1 MVRVPNGWKIN
12 LAAAVGLLLIAAGC
26 WHYCE
31 QSQICAYPARHLGH
45 TLILDA
51 GHGGEDGGAVSVT
64 GTKES
69 QLNLEIAL
77 KAEQMCGFYG
87 IPTYML
93 RDSDASLKDPKAKT
107 LAEMKR
113 TDLKNRV
120 KQIEEIPGGVL
131 ISIHQNFYS
140 GSKNKGAQVFFAPTP
155 ESEQWAIHTQELLKQ
170 NLNPENK
177 RSYKQIP
184 KSIYLM
190 NHISC
195 PAILLE
201 CGFISNSEEAAQ
213 LEDETYQARI
223 AATMLSSY
231 MTYSFYGTE
240 VPTNESENH
249 VLLHGMRQ

>member
-1 MVRVPNGWKIN
+1 MMRVPNSWKVN
-12 LAAAVGLLLIAAGC
+12 LIAAGVLLLIVAGC
-26 WHYCE
+26 WHYCD
-31 QSQICAYPARHLGH
+31 QQQVFAYPAIRQEH

-51 GHGGEDGGAVSVT
+51 GHGGEDGGAVSIT

-69 QLNLEIAL
+69 QINLEIAL

-87 IPTYML
+87 IPTNML
-93 RDSDASLKDPKAKT
+93 RSDDVSLKDSTAET

-120 KQIEEIPGGVL
+120 RQIEETPNGVL

-140 GSKNKGAQVFFAPTP
+140 GSKNQGAQVFFAPTS
-155 ESEQWAIHTQELLKQ
+155 ESEAWSVHTQELLRS

-177 RSYKQIP
+177 RKNKPIP
-184 KSIYLM
+184 GSIYLM

-195 PAILLE
+195 PAILIE
-201 CGFISNSEEAAQ
+201 CGFISSPEEAKK
-213 LEDETYQARI
+213 LEDKIYQAKI

-231 MTYSFYGTE
+231 MTYSFDGTE
-240 VPTNESENH
+240 VQTNESKNII
-249 VLLHGMRQ
+249 LLHGMR